1 MPSAGTWRLFLLPF
15 TFYLSPPLMPLLEV
29 RDLTVS
35 FDTPDG
41 VVHAVNGISFDL
53 DPGETL
59 GLVGE
64 SGSGKTQT
72 ALALMGLLAENGRA
86 SGSVKFRGQELLG
99 MSLQELSRV
108 RGSKISMIF
117 QDPVSSLN
125 PYLTIGEQLVEVLT
139 HHRNLKRRDARERA
153 IEMLRLVRIADP
165 EQRMRQYPH
174 EMSGGMCQRVMIA
187 MGLLCQPDL
196 LIADEPTTA
205 LDVTVQS
212 QINSLMGELSEKS
225 STAILLITHDLG
237 VVAGLCDRVLV
248 MYAGQEME
256 LADVDPLFADPRH
269 PYTEGLLNSVPR
281 LDRARSGILNAIP
294 GNPPNLLEIPSGCPF
309 RQRCRHAFDACIE
322 RPEFEEIDEGRY
334 KRCHLASLPTTE
346 PEAG

>member
-1 MPSAGTWRLFLLPF
+1 
-15 TFYLSPPLMPLLEV
+15 MPLLEV

-53 DPGETL
+53 EPGETL

-99 MSLQELSRV
+99 MSLPELTRI

-125 PYLTIGEQLVEVLT
+125 PYMTIGEQLIEVLT
-139 HHRNLKRRDARERA
+139 HHRNLRRRAARERA
-153 IEMLRLVRIADP
+153 IEMLRLVRLSDP
-165 EQRMRQYPH
+165 EQRMRQFPH
-174 EMSGGMCQRVMIA
+174 ELSGGMCQRVMIA

-248 MYAGQEME
+248 VYAGQEME
-256 LADVDPLFADPRH
+256 TAGVHELFADPHH

-281 LDRARSGILNAIP
+281 LDKARSGILNAIP
-294 GNPPNLLEIPSGCPF
+294 GNPPSLVDLPEGCPF
-309 RQRCRHAFDACIE
+309 SSRCLYAWEKCRE
-322 RPEFEEIDEGRY
+322 RPAFEEFAEGRF
-334 KRCHLASLPTTE
+334 KRCHLDRLPSSHE
-346 PEAG
+346 EAV

>member
-1 MPSAGTWRLFLLPF
+1 MA
-15 TFYLSPPLMPLLEV
+15 LLEV
-29 RDLTVS
+29 DNLTVS

-41 VVHAVNGISFDL
+41 VVHAVNGLGFEL
-53 DPGETL
+53 EPGETL

-72 ALALMGLLAENGRA
+72 ALAIMGLLAENGRA
-86 SGSVKFRGQELLG
+86 GGSVMFRGQELLG
-99 MSLQELSRV
+99 MSPSELSRV

-125 PYLTIGEQLVEVLT
+125 PYMSIGDQLIEVLVY
-139 HHRNLKRRDARERA
+139 HRNLKRRAARERA
-153 IEMLRLVRIADP
+153 VEMLRLVQINDP
-165 EQRMRQYPH
+165 EQRMRQFPH
-174 EMSGGMCQRVMIA
+174 ELSGGMCQRVMIA

-212 QINSLMGELSEKS
+212 QINSLMDELSTKS

-248 MYAGQEME
+248 IYAGTEME
-256 LADVDPLFADPRH
+256 SAGVHELFADPQH
-269 PYTEGLLNSVPR
+269 PYTRGLLDSVPR
-281 LDRARSGILNAIP
+281 LDRDQSGILQAIP
-294 GNPPNLLEIPSGCPF
+294 GNPPNLLEVPQGCPF
-309 RQRCRHAFDACIE
+309 RDRCPYAWDKCRTM
-322 RPEFEEIDEGRY
+322 PELREIGEGRF
-334 KRCHLASLPTTE
+334 KRCHLDALPPGKE
-346 PEAG
+346 GG

>member
-1 MPSAGTWRLFLLPF
+1 MA
-15 TFYLSPPLMPLLEV
+15 LLEV
-29 RDLTVS
+29 RDLTVA
-35 FDTPDG
+35 FGTPDG

-72 ALALMGLLAENGRA
+72 ALALLGLLAENGQA
-86 SGSVKFRGQELLG
+86 HGSVRFRGQELLG
-99 MSLQELSRV
+99 LSTSELSRI

-125 PYLTIGEQLVEVLT
+125 PYMSIGDQLIEVLT
-139 HHRNLKRRDARERA
+139 HHRNLRRREARARA
-153 IEMLRLVRIADP
+153 EEMLEQVRLSDP
-165 EQRMRQYPH
+165 ANRMRQYPH
-174 EMSGGMCQRVMIA
+174 ELSGGMCQRVMIA

-212 QINSLMGELSEKS
+212 QINSLMSELSEQS

-256 LADVDPLFADPRH
+256 LAEVHDLFGDPRH
-269 PYTEGLLNSVPR
+269 PYTEGLLDSVPR
-281 LDRARSGILNAIP
+281 LDQARSGILSAIP
-294 GNPPNLLEIPSGCPF
+294 GNPPNLLQLPHGCPF
-309 RQRCRHAFDACIE
+309 SSRCRYRFDRCRE
-322 RPEFEEIDEGRY
+322 RPDFERVAEGRY
-334 KRCHLASLPTTE
+334 KRCHLDRIPVEVKETTTE
-346 PEAG
+346 PA

>member
-1 MPSAGTWRLFLLPF
+1 MA
-15 TFYLSPPLMPLLEV
+15 LLEV

-35 FDTPDG
+35 FSTPEG

-53 DPGETL
+53 EPGETL

-72 ALALMGLLAENGRA
+72 ALALMGLLAENGKA

-99 MSLQELSRV
+99 MSLQELTRV

-125 PYLTIGEQLVEVLT
+125 PYMTIGEQLVEVLT
-139 HHRNLKRRDARERA
+139 HHRNLKRREAKQRA
-153 IEMLRLVRIADP
+153 IEMLRQVRLSDP
-165 EQRMRQYPH
+165 EQRMKQYPH
-174 EMSGGMCQRVMIA
+174 ELSGGMCQRVMIA

-212 QINSLMGELSEKS
+212 QINSLMGELSTQS

-237 VVAGLCDRVLV
+237 VVAGLCDRILV

-256 LADVDPLFADPRH
+256 MADVDSLFADPRH

-281 LDRARSGILNAIP
+281 LDRDDSGILHAIP
-294 GNPPNLLEIPSGCPF
+294 GNPPNLLEVPEGCPF
-309 RQRCRHAFDACIE
+309 RDRCAYAWDKCLQRPGFDKIG
-322 RPEFEEIDEGRY
+322 EGRF
-334 KRCHLASLPTTE
+334 KRCHLDALP
-346 PEAG
+346 PKKEAG

>member
-1 MPSAGTWRLFLLPF
+1 MA
-15 TFYLSPPLMPLLEV
+15 LLEV

-41 VVHAVNGISFDL
+41 VVHAVNGLSFDL
-53 DPGETL
+53 EPGETL

-72 ALALMGLLAENGRA
+72 ALALMGLLARNGRA
-86 SGSVKFRGQELLG
+86 SGSIQFRGQELLG
-99 MSLQELSRV
+99 MSAAELSRV

-125 PYLTIGEQLVEVLT
+125 PYMSIGDQLVEVLT
-139 HHRNLKRRDARERA
+139 HHRALRRREARARA
-153 IEMLRLVRIADP
+153 IEMLRLVRLSDP
-165 EQRMRQYPH
+165 EQRMRQFPH
-174 EMSGGMCQRVMIA
+174 ELSGGMCQRIMIA

-237 VVAGLCDRVLV
+237 VVAGLADRVLV

-256 LADVDPLFADPRH
+256 LAPVHELFADPRH

-294 GNPPNLLEIPSGCPF
+294 GNPPSMLTLPEGCAF
-309 RQRCRHAFDACIE
+309 AGRCLYAWERCRE
-322 RPEFEEIDEGRY
+322 RPGFESIGETRF
-334 KRCHLASLPTTE
+334 KRCHLDALPSS
-346 PEAG
+346 AGAA

>member
-1 MPSAGTWRLFLLPF
+1 MA
-15 TFYLSPPLMPLLEV
+15 LLEV

-35 FDTPDG
+35 FDTPEG

-53 DPGETL
+53 EPGETL

-86 SGSVKFRGQELLG
+86 TGSVKFRGQELLG
-99 MSLQELSRV
+99 MSLPELTRV

-125 PYLTIGEQLVEVLT
+125 PYMTIGEQLVEVLT
-139 HHRNLKRRDARERA
+139 HHRNLKRREAKARA
-153 IEMLRLVRIADP
+153 IEMLRLVRLSDP
-165 EQRMRQYPH
+165 GQRMKQYPH
-174 EMSGGMCQRVMIA
+174 ELSGGMCQRVMIA

-212 QINSLMGELSEKS
+212 QINSLMGELSTQS

-256 LADVDPLFADPRH
+256 MADVDSLFADPRH
-269 PYTEGLLNSVPR
+269 PYTEGLLHSVPR
-281 LDRARSGILNAIP
+281 LDCDDSGILHAIP
-294 GNPPNLLEIPSGCPF
+294 GNPPNLLEVPEGCPF
-309 RQRCRHAFDACIE
+309 RDRCTYAWEKCLEH
-322 RPEFEEIDEGRY
+322 PTFEKVGEGRY
-334 KRCHLASLPTTE
+334 KRCHLDALP
-346 PEAG
+346 PQKEAG

>member
-1 MPSAGTWRLFLLPF
+1 MA
-15 TFYLSPPLMPLLEV
+15 LLEV

-53 DPGETL
+53 EPGQTL

-64 SGSGKTQT
+64 SGSGKPQT
-72 ALALMGLLAENGRA
+72 ALAIMGLLAENGRA

-99 MSLQELSRV
+99 MSLPELTRI

-125 PYLTIGEQLVEVLT
+125 PYMPIGDQLIEVLT
-139 HHRNLKRRDARERA
+139 HHRNLKRSEARERA
-153 IEMLRLVRIADP
+153 MEMLRLVRISDP
-165 EQRMRQYPH
+165 AERMRQFPH
-174 EMSGGMCQRVMIA
+174 ELSGGMCQRVMIA

-212 QINSLMGELSEKS
+212 QINTLMGELSEKS
-225 STAILLITHDLG
+225 STAIILITHDLG
-237 VVAGLCDRVLV
+237 VVAGLCSRIMV

-256 LADVDPLFADPRH
+256 MAGVNELFADPRH

-281 LDRARSGILNAIP
+281 LDKVRSGILNAIP
-294 GNPPNLLEIPSGCPF
+294 GNPPSLLDIPQGCPF
-309 RQRCRHAFDACIE
+309 SGRCLYAWEKCRE
-322 RPEFEEIDEGRY
+322 RPAFEEVEEGHFR
-334 KRCHLASLPTTE
+334 RCHLERLPGDRE
-346 PEAG
+346 EAV

>member
-1 MPSAGTWRLFLLPF
+1 MA
-15 TFYLSPPLMPLLEV
+15 LLEV

-35 FDTPDG
+35 FDTPEG

-53 DPGETL
+53 EPGETL

-86 SGSVKFRGQELLG
+86 TGSVKFRGQELLG
-99 MSLQELSRV
+99 MSLPELTRV

-117 QDPVSSLN
+117 QDPVTSLN
-125 PYLTIGEQLVEVLT
+125 PYMTIGEQLVEVLT
-139 HHRNLKRRDARERA
+139 HHRNLKRREAKSRA
-153 IEMLRLVRIADP
+153 IEMLRLVRLSDP
-165 EQRMRQYPH
+165 EQRMKQYPH
-174 EMSGGMCQRVMIA
+174 ELSGGMCQRVMIA

-212 QINSLMGELSEKS
+212 QINSLMGELSTQS

-256 LADVDPLFADPRH
+256 MADVDSLFADPHH
-269 PYTEGLLNSVPR
+269 PYTEGLLHSVPR
-281 LDRARSGILNAIP
+281 LDRDDSGILHAIP
-294 GNPPNLLEIPSGCPF
+294 GNPPNLLEVPEGCPF
-309 RQRCRHAFDACIE
+309 RDRCTYAWEKCLQH
-322 RPEFEEIDEGRY
+322 PKFEKVDEGRY
-334 KRCHLASLPTTE
+334 KRCHLDALP
-346 PEAG
+346 PQKEAG

>member
-1 MPSAGTWRLFLLPF
+1 
-15 TFYLSPPLMPLLEV
+15 MPLLEV

-99 MSLQELSRV
+99 MSVQELSRV

-125 PYLTIGEQLVEVLT
+125 PYMTIGDQLVEVLT
-139 HHRNLKRRDARERA
+139 HHRNLKRRGARERA

-174 EMSGGMCQRVMIA
+174 ELSGGMCQRVMIA

-256 LADVDPLFADPRH
+256 LAEVHDLFADPHH

-281 LDRARSGILNAIP
+281 LDRERSGILNAIP
-294 GNPPNLLEIPSGCPF
+294 GNPPSLLQVPPGCPF
-309 RQRCRHAFDACIE
+309 SQRCQYAWARCAE
-322 RPEFEEIDEGRY
+322 RPAFEQIGDGRF
-334 KRCHLASLPTTE
+334 KRCHLDALPTQE
-346 PEAG
+346 QEAG

>member
-1 MPSAGTWRLFLLPF
+1 MA
-15 TFYLSPPLMPLLEV
+15 LLEV

-53 DPGETL
+53 EPGETL

-86 SGSVKFRGQELLG
+86 TGSVKFRGQELLG
-99 MSLQELSRV
+99 MSLSELTRV

-125 PYLTIGEQLVEVLT
+125 PYMTVGDQLVEVLT
-139 HHRNLKRRDARERA
+139 HHRNLKKKPAKERA
-153 IEMLRLVRIADP
+153 IEMLRLVQLSDP
-165 EQRMRQYPH
+165 EQRMKQFPH
-174 EMSGGMCQRVMIA
+174 ELSGGMCQRVMIA

-212 QINSLMGELSEKS
+212 QINSLMGELSEQS

-237 VVAGLCDRVLV
+237 VVAGLCNRILV
-248 MYAGQEME
+248 MYAGKEME
-256 LADVDPLFADPRH
+256 MAGVDELFADPQH
-269 PYTEGLLNSVPR
+269 PYTEGLLASVPR
-281 LDRARSGILNAIP
+281 LDRHDSGILHAIP
-294 GNPPNLLEIPSGCPF
+294 GNPPNLLEVPEGCPF
-309 RQRCRHAFDACIE
+309 RDRCPYAWEKCLAL
-322 RPEFEEIDEGRY
+322 PEFEEIGEGRF
-334 KRCHLASLPTTE
+334 KRCHLDALPSKAE
-346 PEAG
+346 VG

>member
-1 MPSAGTWRLFLLPF
+1 
-15 TFYLSPPLMPLLEV
+15 MPLLEV

-53 DPGETL
+53 EPGETL

-72 ALALMGLLAENGRA
+72 ALALMGLLAENGHA

-99 MSLQELSRV
+99 MSLPELTRV

-125 PYLTIGEQLVEVLT
+125 PYMSIGDQLVEVLT
-139 HHRNLKRRDARERA
+139 HHRNLKKKPAKERA
-153 IEMLRLVRIADP
+153 IEMLRLVQLSDP
-165 EQRMRQYPH
+165 EQRMKQYPH
-174 EMSGGMCQRVMIA
+174 ELSGGMCQRVMIA

-212 QINSLMGELSEKS
+212 QINSLMGELSEQS

-237 VVAGLCDRVLV
+237 VVAGLCNRVLV
-248 MYAGQEME
+248 MYAGKEME
-256 LADVDPLFADPRH
+256 MAGVDELYADPQH
-269 PYTEGLLNSVPR
+269 PYTEGLLASVPR
-281 LDRARSGILNAIP
+281 LDKHDSGILHAIP
-294 GNPPNLLEIPSGCPF
+294 GNPPNLLEVPEGCPF
-309 RQRCRHAFDACIE
+309 RDRCAYAWDKCRAL
-322 RPEFEEIDEGRY
+322 PEFEAIGEGRF
-334 KRCHLASLPTTE
+334 KRCHLDGLPSKE
-346 PEAG
+346 EAG

>member
-1 MPSAGTWRLFLLPF
+1 
-15 TFYLSPPLMPLLEV
+15 MPLLEV

-117 QDPVSSLN
+117 QDPVTSLN
-125 PYLTIGEQLVEVLT
+125 PYLTIGEQLIEVLT

-269 PYTEGLLNSVPR
+269 PYTEGLLHSVPR

-309 RQRCRHAFDACIE
+309 RQRCRYAYDACVE
-322 RPEFEEIDEGRY
+322 RPEFVLVDEDHY
-334 KRCHLASLPTTE
+334 KRCHLEALPRLEQETE
-346 PEAG
+346 

>member
-1 MPSAGTWRLFLLPF
+1 MA
-15 TFYLSPPLMPLLEV
+15 LLEV

-53 DPGETL
+53 EPGETL

-72 ALALMGLLAENGRA
+72 ALALIGLLAENGRA
-86 SGSVKFRGQELLG
+86 TGSVKFRGQELLG
-99 MSLQELSRV
+99 MSLPELTRV
-108 RGSKISMIF
+108 RGSKVSMIF

-125 PYLTIGEQLVEVLT
+125 PYLNVGDQLVEVLT
-139 HHRNLKRRDARERA
+139 HHRNLKRREARQRA
-153 IEMLRLVRIADP
+153 VEMLRLVQISDP
-165 EQRMRQYPH
+165 EQRMKQFPH
-174 EMSGGMCQRVMIA
+174 ELSGGMCQRVMIA

-212 QINSLMGELSEKS
+212 QINSLMGELSTQS

-237 VVAGLCDRVLV
+237 VVAGLCNRVLV

-256 LADVDPLFADPRH
+256 MAGVDELYADPRH
-269 PYTEGLLNSVPR
+269 PYTEGLLASVPR
-281 LDRARSGILNAIP
+281 LDRDDSGILHAIP
-294 GNPPNLLEIPSGCPF
+294 GNPPNLLEVPTGCPF
-309 RQRCRHAFDACIE
+309 RDRCSYAWDKCRELPAFEAV
-322 RPEFEEIDEGRY
+322 DEGRF
-334 KRCHLASLPTTE
+334 KRCHLDALPSKK
-346 PEAG
+346 EAG

>member
-1 MPSAGTWRLFLLPF
+1 MA
-15 TFYLSPPLMPLLEV
+15 LLEV
-29 RDLTVS
+29 KDLTVS
-35 FDTPDG
+35 FTTREG

-53 DPGETL
+53 EPGEML

-72 ALALMGLLAENGRA
+72 ALALMGLLAGNGRA
-86 SGSVKFRGQELLG
+86 TGSVKFRGQELLG
-99 MSLQELSRV
+99 MTLPELTRV

-125 PYLTIGEQLVEVLT
+125 PYMTIGDQLVEVLT
-139 HHRNLKRRDARERA
+139 HHRNLKRRRARERA
-153 IEMLRLVRIADP
+153 IEMLRLVRLSDP
-165 EQRMRQYPH
+165 KQRMRQYPH
-174 EMSGGMCQRVMIA
+174 ELSGGMCQRVMIA

-256 LADVDPLFADPRH
+256 MADVHDLFADPRH

-281 LDRARSGILNAIP
+281 LDRVRSGILNAIP
-294 GNPPNLLEIPSGCPF
+294 GNPPNLLEILKGCPF
-309 RQRCRHAFDACIE
+309 VGRCKYVWEKCLERPAFDQVGDGH
-322 RPEFEEIDEGRY
+322 F
-334 KRCHLASLPTTE
+334 KRCHLDSLPPPQQQQET
-346 PEAG
+346 G

>member
-1 MPSAGTWRLFLLPF
+1 
-15 TFYLSPPLMPLLEV
+15 MPLLEV

-53 DPGETL
+53 EPGETL

-72 ALALMGLLAENGRA
+72 ALAIMGLLARNGRA

-99 MSLQELSRV
+99 MSAAELSRV

-125 PYLTIGEQLVEVLT
+125 PYMSIGDQLVEVLT
-139 HHRNLKRRDARERA
+139 HHRALRRKEARARA
-153 IEMLRLVRIADP
+153 IEMLRLVRLSDP
-165 EQRMRQYPH
+165 EQRMRQFPH
-174 EMSGGMCQRVMIA
+174 ELSGGMCQRIMIA

-237 VVAGLCDRVLV
+237 VVAGLADRVLV

-256 LADVDPLFADPRH
+256 LAPVHELFADPRH

-281 LDRARSGILNAIP
+281 LDQARSGILNAIP
-294 GNPPNLLEIPSGCPF
+294 GNPPSLTDLPTGCPF
-309 RQRCRHAFDACIE
+309 AARCQYAWEPCSQRPALDMIAE
-322 RPEFEEIDEGRY
+322 QRY
-334 KRCHLASLPTTE
+334 KRCHLDALP
-346 PEAG
+346 ARMGAA

>member
-1 MPSAGTWRLFLLPF
+1 MA
-15 TFYLSPPLMPLLEV
+15 LLEV

-53 DPGETL
+53 EPGETL

-72 ALALMGLLAENGRA
+72 ALAIMGLLAENGRA
-86 SGSVKFRGQELLG
+86 SGSVRFRGQELLG
-99 MSLQELSRV
+99 MSRPELTRV

-125 PYLTIGEQLVEVLT
+125 PYMPIGDQLVEVLT
-139 HHRNLKRRDARERA
+139 HHRNLKRREARERA
-153 IEMLRLVRIADP
+153 MEMLRLVRISDP
-165 EQRMRQYPH
+165 RERMRQFPH
-174 EMSGGMCQRVMIA
+174 ELSGGMCQRVMIA

-212 QINSLMGELSEKS
+212 QINTLMGELSEKS
-225 STAILLITHDLG
+225 STAIVLITHDLG
-237 VVAGLCDRVLV
+237 VVAGLCSRVLV

-256 LADVDPLFADPRH
+256 MAEVDELFADPRH

-281 LDRARSGILNAIP
+281 LDKVRSGILNAIP
-294 GNPPNLLEIPSGCPF
+294 GNPPSLLDAPSGCPF
-309 RQRCRHAFDACIE
+309 SGRCLYAWEKCKE
-322 RPEFEEIDEGRY
+322 RPEFEQVGEGHF
-334 KRCHLASLPTTE
+334 KRCHLEALPGE
-346 PEAG
+346 HEEAG

>member
-1 MPSAGTWRLFLLPF
+1 MA
-15 TFYLSPPLMPLLEV
+15 LLEV

-53 DPGETL
+53 EPGETL

-72 ALALMGLLAENGRA
+72 ALAVMGLLAENGRA

-99 MSLQELSRV
+99 MSLPELTRV

-125 PYLTIGEQLVEVLT
+125 PYLTIGEQLIEVLT
-139 HHRNLKRRDARERA
+139 HHRDLKRKAARQRA
-153 IEMLRLVRIADP
+153 VEMLDRVRLSDP
-165 EQRMRQYPH
+165 AERMRQYPH
-174 EMSGGMCQRVMIA
+174 ELSGGMCQRVMIA

-212 QINSLMGELSEKS
+212 QINTLMGELSENS

-237 VVAGLCDRVLV
+237 VVAGLCHRVLV
-248 MYAGQEME
+248 MYAGLEME
-256 LADVDPLFADPRH
+256 MAPIDDLFADPRN
-269 PYTEGLLNSVPR
+269 PYTEGLLHSVPR
-281 LDRARSGILNAIP
+281 LDRQRSGILNAIP
-294 GNPPNLLEIPSGCPF
+294 GNPPSLLNLPTGCPF
-309 RQRCRHAFDACIE
+309 AERCLYAWEKCRERPGFDAVGDD
-322 RPEFEEIDEGRY
+322 RFS
-334 KRCHLASLPTTE
+334 RCHLDELPAR
-346 PEAG
+346 AGETG

>member
-1 MPSAGTWRLFLLPF
+1 MA
-15 TFYLSPPLMPLLEV
+15 LLEV

-35 FDTPDG
+35 FDTPEG

-53 DPGETL
+53 EPGETL

-72 ALALMGLLAENGRA
+72 ALALMGLLAENGRV
-86 SGSVKFRGQELLG
+86 SGSVRFRGQELLG
-99 MSLQELSRV
+99 MSLSELTRV

-125 PYLTIGEQLVEVLT
+125 PYMTVGDQLVEVLT
-139 HHRNLKRRDARERA
+139 HHRNLKKREARDRA
-153 IEMLRLVRIADP
+153 IEMLRLVQLSDP
-165 EQRMRQYPH
+165 EQRMKQFPH
-174 EMSGGMCQRVMIA
+174 ELSGGMCQRVMIA

-212 QINSLMGELSEKS
+212 QINSLMGELSDQS

-248 MYAGQEME
+248 MYAGKEME
-256 LADVDPLFADPRH
+256 MADIEALFDDPQH
-269 PYTEGLLNSVPR
+269 PYTEGLLASVPR
-281 LDRARSGILNAIP
+281 LDRAESGILHAIP
-294 GNPPNLLEIPSGCPF
+294 GNPPSLLDIPAGCPF
-309 RQRCRHAFDACIE
+309 RDRCPYAWDKCRE
-322 RPEFEEIDEGRY
+322 LPEFEAVGEGRF
-334 KRCHLASLPTTE
+334 KRCHLDALP
-346 PEAG
+346 PKQEAG

>member
-1 MPSAGTWRLFLLPF
+1 MA
-15 TFYLSPPLMPLLEV
+15 LLEV

-35 FDTPDG
+35 FSTPDG

-53 DPGETL
+53 EPGETL

-72 ALALMGLLAENGRA
+72 ALALMGLLAENGHA

-99 MSLQELSRV
+99 MSVPELTRV

-125 PYLTIGEQLVEVLT
+125 PYMTVGNQLVEVLT
-139 HHRNLKRRDARERA
+139 HHRNLKKKPARERA
-153 IEMLRLVRIADP
+153 VEMLRLVQLSDP

-174 EMSGGMCQRVMIA
+174 ELSGGMCQRVMIA

-212 QINSLMGELSEKS
+212 QINSLMGELSEQS

-237 VVAGLCDRVLV
+237 VVAGLCHRVLV
-248 MYAGQEME
+248 MYAGKEME
-256 LADVDPLFADPRH
+256 MAGVDPLFADPQH
-269 PYTEGLLNSVPR
+269 PYTEGLLASVPR
-281 LDRARSGILNAIP
+281 LDRHDSGILHAIP
-294 GNPPNLLEIPSGCPF
+294 GNPPNLLEVPEGCPF
-309 RQRCRHAFDACIE
+309 RDRCPYAWDKCRALPAFE
-322 RPEFEEIDEGRY
+322 QVDEGRF
-334 KRCHLASLPTTE
+334 KRCHLEALPSKA
-346 PEAG
+346 EAG

>member
-1 MPSAGTWRLFLLPF
+1 MA
-15 TFYLSPPLMPLLEV
+15 LLEV

-35 FDTPDG
+35 FDTADG
-41 VVHAVNGISFDL
+41 VVHAVNGLSFDL
-53 DPGETL
+53 EPGETL

-72 ALALMGLLAENGRA
+72 ALAIMGLLARNGRA
-86 SGSVKFRGQELLG
+86 SGSVKFRDQELMG
-99 MSLQELSRV
+99 MSAAELSRV

-117 QDPVSSLN
+117 QDPISSLN
-125 PYLTIGEQLVEVLT
+125 PYMSVGDQLVEVLT
-139 HHRNLKRRDARERA
+139 HHRELRRKEAKIRA
-153 IEMLRLVRIADP
+153 VEMLHRVRLSDP
-165 EQRMRQYPH
+165 EQRMRQFPH
-174 EMSGGMCQRVMIA
+174 ELSGGMCQRIMIA

-212 QINSLMGELSEKS
+212 QINSLMDDLSEKS

-237 VVAGLCDRVLV
+237 VVAGLADRVLV

-256 LADVDPLFADPRH
+256 LAPVDDLFADPRH

-281 LDRARSGILNAIP
+281 LDKARSGILNAIH
-294 GNPPNLLEIPSGCPF
+294 GNPPSLLELPTGCPF
-309 RQRCRHAFDACIE
+309 AERCSYAWEKCRDLPAFEAVDEQRF
-322 RPEFEEIDEGRY
+322 
-334 KRCHLASLPTTE
+334 KRCHLDALPSR
-346 PEAG
+346 AGAA

>member
-1 MPSAGTWRLFLLPF
+1 MA
-15 TFYLSPPLMPLLEV
+15 LLEV

-53 DPGETL
+53 EPGETL

-72 ALALMGLLAENGRA
+72 ALALMGLLAENGQA

-99 MSLQELSRV
+99 MSLPELTRV

-125 PYLTIGEQLVEVLT
+125 PYMTVGNQLVEVLT
-139 HHRNLKRRDARERA
+139 HHRNLKKKRARERA
-153 IEMLRLVRIADP
+153 IEMLRLVQLSDP
-165 EQRMRQYPH
+165 EQRMKQYPH
-174 EMSGGMCQRVMIA
+174 ELSGGMCQRVMIA

-212 QINSLMGELSEKS
+212 QINSLMGELSEQS

-237 VVAGLCDRVLV
+237 VVAGLCHRVLV
-248 MYAGQEME
+248 MYAGKEME
-256 LADVDPLFADPRH
+256 MAGVDELFADPQH
-269 PYTEGLLNSVPR
+269 PYTEGLLASVPR
-281 LDRARSGILNAIP
+281 LDRHDSGILHAIP
-294 GNPPNLLEIPSGCPF
+294 GNPPNLLEVPEGCPF
-309 RQRCRHAFDACIE
+309 RDRCPYAWDECQAL
-322 RPEFEEIDEGRY
+322 PDFEKIGEGRF
-334 KRCHLASLPTTE
+334 KRCHLDALPSKE
-346 PEAG
+346 EAG

>member
-1 MPSAGTWRLFLLPF
+1 MA
-15 TFYLSPPLMPLLEV
+15 LLEV

-35 FDTPDG
+35 FNTPDG
-41 VVHAVNGISFDL
+41 VVHAVNGINFDL
-53 DPGETL
+53 DPGQTL

-64 SGSGKTQT
+64 SGSGKTQS
-72 ALALMGLLAENGRA
+72 ALAIMGLLAENGRA

-99 MSLQELSRV
+99 MSAGELSRL

-117 QDPVSSLN
+117 QDPVTSLN
-125 PYLTIGEQLVEVLT
+125 PYMSIGDQLIEVLT
-139 HHRNLKRRDARERA
+139 HHRNLRRREAKNRA
-153 IEMLRLVRIADP
+153 IEMLRLVRLSDA

-174 EMSGGMCQRVMIA
+174 ELSGGMCQRIMIA

-237 VVAGLCDRVLV
+237 VVAGLADDVLV
-248 MYAGQEME
+248 LYAGQEME
-256 LADVDPLFADPRH
+256 VAPVNQLFADSRH

-281 LDRARSGILNAIP
+281 LDQPRSGILNAIP
-294 GNPPNLLEIPSGCPF
+294 GNPPSLIALPDGCPF
-309 RQRCRHAFDACIE
+309 SDRCLYAWEKCQE
-322 RPEFEEIDEGRY
+322 RPAFEPVSEHHF
-334 KRCHLASLPTTE
+334 KRCHLESLPSREEST
-346 PEAG
+346 